1 MVTQIDGKGN
11 KMSGRMQ
18 RIAVLQSEVEAQ
30 FLDSELTAR
39 NIPHMMRSYHDSALD
54 GLFQVT
60 LGWGHVEA
68 PPAFKATVLDLLKQA
83 RATLSGTE
91 GNES

>member
-1 MVTQIDGKGN
+1 
-11 KMSGRMQ
+11 MSSRMQ
-18 RIAVLQSEVEAQ
+18 RIAVLQNEVEAQ

-68 PPAFKATVLDLLKQA
+68 PSAYEAIVLELLKQA
-83 RATLSGTE
+83 RAALPRTE
-91 GNES
+91 GNETSNPG